1 MSGWS
6 VSSSE
11 RDSRGEI
18 TENDVNLAHASHA
31 IIIGFNVQP
40 DSAAERV
47 AESLGVDIRS
57 YDVIYK
63 LIESVELALKGL
75 LEPEYADK
83 LIGVAEVRRVIRL
96 PKIGNIAGSYILE
109 GVARRNAKARVV
121 RQGNVLVSGVAV
133 ASLKRFEDDVR
144 EVRTGF
150 ECGIGL
156 DGFHDFAEGDRIE
169 FFVRE
174 RVN

>member
-1 MSGWS
+1 M
-6 VSSSE
+6 E
-11 RDSRGEI
+11 
-18 TENDVNLAHASHA
+18 
-31 IIIGFNVQP
+31 P
-40 DSAAERV
+40 DAAAERV
-47 AESLGVDIRS
+47 AESLGVDIHT
-57 YDVIYK
+57 YNVIYK
-63 LIESVELALKGL
+63 LIESVELALHGL

-83 LIGVAEVRRVIRL
+83 LVGVAEVRRVIRL

-109 GVARRNAKARVV
+109 GVARRNARARVV
-121 RQGNVLVSGVAV
+121 RQGNVLASSVAV

-156 DGFHDFAEGDRIE
+156 DGFHDFVEGDRIE